1 MVSAGQNV
9 FTNRL
14 IGGLATV
21 PGVNAHLVVA
31 TGATKLKTLIPDPAN
46 YDAALEVY
54 NSGLTRAFK
63 VSLVVA
69 CLAVVGA
76 IGMEWGSV
84 KVKGDES
91 KDGSEV

>member
-14 IGGLATV
+14 TSGLASL
-21 PGVNAHLVVA
+21 PGVNAQLVIA

-46 YDAALEVY
+46 YAAALEVY
-54 NSGLTRAFK
+54 NSALTRAFK

-76 IGMEWGSV
+76 IGMEWKSV
-84 KVKGDES
+84 KVKKVKP